1 MKIIDLTNTILYRI
15 VIICIK
21 IRIALQFK
29 LKLTKAYQP
38 SAFGERAQSGAGRE
52 CQDRFKDINS
62 CLPDLP
68 LSCLDIGCNEGYF
81 VFRMSERGGFCHG
94 IDKGR
99 NEIMVADG
107 LAKVNNINNISFS
120 NAEIDIDYIAGL
132 PHYDVVIFMSVFH
145 HIARHNG
152 LQYAEEF
159 MLALSHINSKY
170 LIFETGQPN
179 ELNTTWAEDLEFMRP
194 NIEAWISEMLKR
206 SGYKKI
212 SVIGKNHGV
221 YSDVDRLLFL
231 AEK

>member
-1 MKIIDLTNTILYRI
+1 MKIIDLVNSALYKV
-15 VIICIK
+15 VITCTK
-21 IRIALQFK
+21 IRIALQFR

-38 SAFGERAQSGAGRE
+38 SVFGERSQCGAGRE
-52 CQDRFKDINS
+52 CQDRFKNINE
-62 CLPDLP
+62 CLPDTP

-107 LAKVNNINNISFS
+107 LAKVNNINNVSFS
-120 NAEIDIDYIAGL
+120 NAEIDVDYIFGL
-132 PHYDVVIFMSVFH
+132 PHYDVIIFMSVFH

-152 LQYAEEF
+152 LKYAEEF
-159 MLALSHINSKY
+159 MLALSSINNKY

-179 ELNTTWAEDLEFMRP
+179 ELNTEWAEDLTFMKP
-194 NIEAWISEMLKR
+194 DVESWISEMLRR
-206 SGYKKI
+206 SGYAKI
-212 SVIGKNHGV
+212 SVIGKNHGI
-221 YSDVDRLLFL
+221 YSEVDRLLFL

>member
-1 MKIIDLTNTILYRI
+1 
-15 VIICIK
+15 
-21 IRIALQFK
+21 
-29 LKLTKAYQP
+29 
-38 SAFGERAQSGAGRE
+38 
-52 CQDRFKDINS
+52 
-62 CLPDLP
+62 
-68 LSCLDIGCNEGYF
+68 
-81 VFRMSERGGFCHG
+81 
-94 IDKGR
+94 
-99 NEIMVADG
+99 
-107 LAKVNNINNISFS
+107 
-120 NAEIDIDYIAGL
+120 
-132 PHYDVVIFMSVFH
+132 MSVFH